1 MNWYRVTRADGSY
14 SWVQA
19 KDKSEASRLVRDP
32 GEAIKLVKQVDES
45 EVPASAKGGTPAPTT
60 PTEPTSTKTPIYD
73 IDLSRASVAEELP
86 PATGEE
92 RFGAIETPPT
102 SVAEDAD
109 TISYNKYLE
118 YIKTHPSWPVP
129 KDKND
134 WLLNRDYWESMGD
147 YLDAGFT
154 IREIEGYDRVA
165 AYGEKYGD
173 LEDDIP
179 RDRADYLAN
188 IDKYQLQL
196 EKWIQ
201 EAGSEGAGFTDE
213 QIREWQ
219 DYTWHSRYRETGD
232 SFFADMGDFFNNY
245 DQAIQQ
251 LNMWRKRAGEAEVE
265 QTESEEYT
273 QWSRE
278 QTKYAAQERYG
289 ETPMYSE
296 NFTAWLN
303 QQGQFSGALE
313 KYVEG
318 QYPSLRSQFEAQ
330 AGRLTGFPTREEAR
344 AEATRRE
351 AGFQSWLGGEVP
363 GLKQEYWAQRPADRG
378 ERPYMQSPNVRE
390 YNW

>member
-1 MNWYRVTRADGSY
+1 MALYDVYRADGSI
-14 SWVQA
+14 SRVEA
-19 KDKSEASRLVRDP
+19 SSKSEASRKVRYA
-32 GEAIKLVKQVDES
+32 GELIKRVV
-45 EVPASAKGGTPAPTT
+45 EVEGTTGGATT
-60 PTEPTSTKTPIYD
+60 EATID
-73 IDLSRASVAEELP
+73 IDYSRSSVAEELP

-278 QTKYAAQERYG
+278 RTKYAAQEAYG
-289 ETPMYSE
+289 ETPEYQPRLQQFLDDQLKASSAFE
-296 NFTAWLN
+296 AFT
-303 QQGQFSGALE
+303 E
-313 KYVEG
+313 K
-318 QYPSLRSQFEAQ
+318 QYPSLVSRFDITQPE
-330 AGRLTGFPTREEAR
+330 LTGYPTREEAR
-344 AEATRRE
+344 AEKARRE
-351 AGFQSWLGGEVP
+351 QAFQAWLPGQVP
-363 GLKQEYWAQRPADRG
+363 GLEQEYWAQPPAARG
-378 ERPYMQSPNVRE
+378 ERLYMQSPNVRTL
-390 YNW
+390 NW